1 VGVLPPGFDLPREVM
16 PTLGG
21 AEHAEL
27 MVPLP
32 LPADAARIRNRED
45 YNVLAKLKPGVTVAA
60 AQREMDAITERL
72 RREHPDFYP
81 PNGGLTFSIV
91 PLQAYVVG
99 AVRPTLLVL
108 AGAVGFVLLIAC
120 ANVANL
126 LLSRALGRQREMAV
140 RAAIGAS
147 AGRIVRQLLTESVL
161 LAVCGGAAGL
171 LMAYWTL
178 DGIRALGSR
187 SVPRLDEITMNVE
200 VLMFTLGLSLLSGV
214 LFGLAPALRLSRVD
228 VHDHLKD
235 SGRGASASDALWGR
249 RHNVRRLLV
258 VGELA
263 LSVMLLIGAGLL
275 IRSFAR
281 LQQVPPGFNPS
292 SVLTLELTM
301 TGRKYNEA
309 AAVLGTYRQLWER
322 LGQLPGV
329 VAAGGVSAL
338 PLSGMMAWG
347 PITIE
352 GRVPAAGEKF
362 INVDIRIVGGAYFR
376 AMEIPLRQGR
386 LFNEHDT
393 RETRRAVLVDEHM
406 AAQLWPGDDPVGKR
420 IRTGGFDATA
430 STPWMTVVGV
440 VGRIKQDSLDS
451 DSRMAVYLA
460 HTQVPT
466 RAMNVAVRSDA
477 DPAALTAAIAQ
488 QIRALDPGLPLY
500 NVRTMEHRVDES
512 LARRRFSM
520 LMLTLFACLA
530 LGLAAIGIYGVIAFL
545 VSQSTREV
553 GIRMALG
560 ATPREILM
568 LIVRQGLLV
577 AALGVGIGL
586 CGAFI
591 LTRFM
596 TTLLYGV
603 RATDPLTFGAIG
615 LMLGGIALLASYVPA
630 RRAARIDPMISLRSE

>member
-1 VGVLPPGFDLPREVM
+1 
-16 PTLGG
+16 
-21 AEHAEL
+21 
-27 MVPLP
+27 
-32 LPADAARIRNRED
+32 
-45 YNVLAKLKPGVTVAA
+45 
-60 AQREMDAITERL
+60 
-72 RREHPDFYP
+72 
-81 PNGGLTFSIV
+81 
-91 PLQAYVVG
+91 
-99 AVRPTLLVL
+99 
-108 AGAVGFVLLIAC
+108 
-120 ANVANL
+120 
-126 LLSRALGRQREMAV
+126 
-140 RAAIGAS
+140 
-147 AGRIVRQLLTESVL
+147 
-161 LAVCGGAAGL
+161 
-171 LMAYWTL
+171 
-178 DGIRALGSR
+178 
-187 SVPRLDEITMNVE
+187 
-200 VLMFTLGLSLLSGV
+200 
-214 LFGLAPALRLSRVD
+214 
-228 VHDHLKD
+228 
-235 SGRGASASDALWGR
+235 
-249 RHNVRRLLV
+249 
-258 VGELA
+258 
-263 LSVMLLIGAGLL
+263 
-275 IRSFAR
+275 
-281 LQQVPPGFNPS
+281 
-292 SVLTLELTM
+292 M

-420 IRTGGFDATA
+420 ISTGGFDATA

-451 DSRMAVYLA
+451 ESRMAVYLA